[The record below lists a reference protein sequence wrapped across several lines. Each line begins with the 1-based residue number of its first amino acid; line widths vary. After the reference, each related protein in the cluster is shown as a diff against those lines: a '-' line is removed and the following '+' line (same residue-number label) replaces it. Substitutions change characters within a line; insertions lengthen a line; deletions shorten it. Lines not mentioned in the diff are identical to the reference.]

1 MTSDYKKKT
10 TKTKTWQV
18 IERKKKY
25 RPTMTLDKCTLGE
38 ILYMVML
45 ISDKIPEKK
54 NVYKQLHLI

>member
-18 IERKKKY
+18 IERKKKC
-25 RPTMTLDKCTLGE
+25 RPTLTLDKCTLGE